1 MKIESGKV
9 NFQFS
14 PFPFHL
20 KKWIIRL
27 VLGATSSGG
36 EHGTGSQTLDGT
48 FSGIRFSEE
57 EETVPLFFHRPN
69 LFSNQVACFA
79 SDNPVEEV
87 TACLKAIEREAGR
100 KPEEKEQEIVR
111 LDIDLL
117 SCDGTVYKP
126 KDLKRDYILRG
137 LKQLL

>member
-1 MKIESGKV
+1 MDYTISIGSNEQRRE
-9 NFQFS
+9 NME
-14 PFPFHL
+14 L
-20 KKWIIRL
+20 ARRRL
-27 VLGATSSGG
+27 TEL
-36 EHGTGSQTLDGT
+36 

-57 EETVPLFFHRPN
+57 EETVPSFFHRPN

>member
-1 MKIESGKV
+1 MDYTISIGSNEQRRE
-9 NFQFS
+9 NMELARRRLTEL
-14 PFPFHL
+14 FP
-20 KKWIIRL
+20 
-27 VLGATSSGG
+27 
-36 EHGTGSQTLDGT
+36 
-48 FSGIRFSEE
+48 GIRFSEE

-79 SDNPVEEV
+79 SDNPAEEV
-87 TACLKAIEREAGR
+87 IVCLKAIEREAGR

>member
-1 MKIESGKV
+1 MDYTISIGSNEQRRE
-9 NFQFS
+9 NME
-14 PFPFHL
+14 L
-20 KKWIIRL
+20 ARRRL
-27 VLGATSSGG
+27 TEL
-36 EHGTGSQTLDGT
+36 

-87 TACLKAIEREAGR
+87 TACLKAI
-100 KPEEKEQEIVR
+100 VR

>member
-1 MKIESGKV
+1 MDYTISIGSNEQRRKNME
-9 NFQFS
+9 
-14 PFPFHL
+14 L
-20 KKWIIRL
+20 ARRRL
-27 VLGATSSGG
+27 TEL
-36 EHGTGSQTLDGT
+36 

-57 EETVPLFFHRPN
+57 EETVPFFFHRPN

>member
-1 MKIESGKV
+1 ME
-9 NFQFS
+9 
-14 PFPFHL
+14 L
-20 KKWIIRL
+20 ARRRL
-27 VLGATSSGG
+27 TEL
-36 EHGTGSQTLDGT
+36 

-57 EETVPLFFHRPN
+57 EETAPLFFHRPN

-117 SCDGTVYKP
+117 SCDGTV
-126 KDLKRDYILRG
+126 ILSQ
-137 LKQLL
+137 KI

>member
-1 MKIESGKV
+1 MDYTISIGSNEQRRE
-9 NFQFS
+9 NME
-14 PFPFHL
+14 L
-20 KKWIIRL
+20 ARRRL
-27 VLGATSSGG
+27 TEL
-36 EHGTGSQTLDGT
+36 

-57 EETVPLFFHRPN
+57 EETAPLFFH
-69 LFSNQVACFA
+69 FA

>member
-27 VLGATSSGG
+27 VLGATNSGG

>member
-1 MKIESGKV
+1 MDYTISIGSNEQRRE
-9 NFQFS
+9 NME
-14 PFPFHL
+14 L
-20 KKWIIRL
+20 ARRRL
-27 VLGATSSGG
+27 TEL
-36 EHGTGSQTLDGT
+36 

-79 SDNPVEEV
+79 SDNPVE
-87 TACLKAIEREAGR
+87 KAIEREAGR

>member
-1 MKIESGKV
+1 ME
-9 NFQFS
+9 
-14 PFPFHL
+14 L
-20 KKWIIRL
+20 ARRRL
-27 VLGATSSGG
+27 TEL
-36 EHGTGSQTLDGT
+36 

-100 KPEEKEQEIVR
+100 
-111 LDIDLL
+111 
-117 SCDGTVYKP
+117 
-126 KDLKRDYILRG
+126 
-137 LKQLL
+137 

>member
-1 MKIESGKV
+1 ME
-9 NFQFS
+9 
-14 PFPFHL
+14 L
-20 KKWIIRL
+20 ARRRL
-27 VLGATSSGG
+27 TEL
-36 EHGTGSQTLDGT
+36 

-117 SCDGTVYKP
+117 SCDGTVYTGYNLYRQLFTTKIGRHNRKP
-126 KDLKRDYILRG
+126 HQIFT
-137 LKQLL
+137 